1 LYYPAHQHN
10 LLMLTR
16 ISGCDSD
23 IRTTPPTETD
33 APVAAPN
40 ANQIEDPVNLE
51 GDWSLQIASDPVTVI
66 EGGGFGAIDI
76 SIDRGA
82 SGAVPIALSTQG
94 VTAADENNLV
104 AFFDDSNL
112 GGQETNTTL
121 RVRVDI
127 GARPIQPHERTILI
141 TGTDGTNDTSLS
153 WTFSVQPTNAPDV
166 YLIVGQSNAV
176 GFSED
181 NSKMALRGQPDEPFD
196 NILQLNV
203 TGNDSENFPTAD
215 NFTLESSLFN
225 VGSPLSIAVD
235 PLHTGFNTAI
245 NGKAGDRI
253 GFGLTFAK
261 QALAD
266 TTADI
271 YLVPAAWSDTGFC
284 SRATNRF
291 PGMGWNAA
299 EPTNPNLSGTLLH
312 DRAIVRTN
320 ITLNETGG
328 ILRGILWHQGE
339 ADSENASCSSSY
351 GSNLSDLADS
361 LRSNINED
369 ARGPS
374 ARGIMSDIPFVVGT
388 MSKGADF
395 RDNQLPFS
403 TTKRQVD
410 AVHRNVASL
419 IPNSGFVNADD
430 LVPPAYPC
438 GEGSCVHFGA
448 AALREMGNRYYR
460 ELKDLLP
467 D

>member
-1 LYYPAHQHN
+1 MVA
-10 LLMLTR
+10 
-16 ISGCDSD
+16 
-23 IRTTPPTETD
+23 TT
-33 APVAAPN
+33 
-40 ANQIEDPVNLE
+40 
-51 GDWSLQIASDPVTVI
+51 S
-66 EGGGFGAIDI
+66 
-76 SIDRGA
+76 
-82 SGAVPIALSTQG
+82 
-94 VTAADENNLV
+94 
-104 AFFDDSNL
+104 
-112 GGQETNTTL
+112 
-121 RVRVDI
+121 
-127 GARPIQPHERTILI
+127 
-141 TGTDGTNDTSLS
+141 
-153 WTFSVQPTNAPDV
+153 APDV

-181 NSKMALRGQPDEPFD
+181 NSKMALAGQPDEPFD

-203 TGNDSENFPTAD
+203 TGNDGENFPAPE
-215 NFTLESSLFN
+215 NFTLAASLFN
-225 VGSPLSIAVD
+225 VGEPLTIAVD
-235 PLHTGFNTAI
+235 PLHTGFNPAI
-245 NGKAGDRI
+245 NGKEGDRI

-261 QALAD
+261 QALLD
-266 TTADI
+266 TTVDI

-284 SRATNRF
+284 SRSTNRF
-291 PGMGWNAA
+291 PGMGWNAT

-312 DRAIVRTN
+312 DRAIARAN

-351 GSNLSDLADS
+351 GVNLSNLADS
-361 LRSNINED
+361 LRTNIDED
-369 ARGPS
+369 LRGPAARGVE
-374 ARGIMSDIPFVVGT
+374 SDIPFIVGT

-403 TTKRQVD
+403 ATKRQVD

-448 AALREMGNRYYR
+448 AALREMGNRYYS
-460 ELKDLLP
+460 ELRDLLP

>member
-1 LYYPAHQHN
+1 
-10 LLMLTR
+10 MTV
-16 ISGCDSD
+16 
-23 IRTTPPTETD
+23 T
-33 APVAAPN
+33 
-40 ANQIEDPVNLE
+40 E
-51 GDWSLQIASDPVTVI
+51 GD
-66 EGGGFGAIDI
+66 GFGTIAIT
-76 SIDRGA
+76 IDRGD

-104 AFFDDSNL
+104 AFFDDANL
-112 GGQETNTTL
+112 GSQESNTTL

-127 GARPIQPHERTILI
+127 GARPLQLHDRTLLI
-141 TGTDGTNDTSLS
+141 TASDGANETSMP

-181 NSKMALRGQPDEPFD
+181 NSKMALRGQADEPFD
-196 NILQLNV
+196 NIFQLNV
-203 TGNDSENFPTAD
+203 TGNDGENFPTEE
-215 NFTLESSLFN
+215 NFTLPSSLYN
-225 VGSPLSIAVD
+225 IGAPLSPAVD
-235 PLHTGFNTAI
+235 PLHDGFNPFI

-284 SRATNRF
+284 SRTTNRF
-291 PGMGWNAA
+291 PGMGWNAT

-312 DRAIVRTN
+312 DRAIARAN
-320 ITLNETGG
+320 IALSETSG

-339 ADSENASCSSSY
+339 ADSDNASCSSSY
-351 GSNLSDLADS
+351 GANLSDLADS
-361 LRSNINED
+361 LRTNIDED
-369 ARGPS
+369 ARGAS
-374 ARGIMSDIPFVVGT
+374 ARGVESDVPFIVGT

-403 TTKRQVD
+403 ATKRQVD

-448 AALREMGNRYYR
+448 AALREMGNRYYS
-460 ELKDLLP
+460 ELRDLLP